1 MILMDLRSAFCL
13 LAVGLVLSVPA
24 FGQAS
29 KPPPEETPGS
39 PSSQEAPANESSQPA
54 TDAPQEV
61 VVLLRNG
68 REVTGLLIR
77 DDKEVVVLDIEGI
90 STSFK
95 KSSLRNMRVLPP
107 VMERFAKM
115 RSMLS
120 PDDLDGRVLL
130 AEWLRTREQYDLALS
145 EIETV
150 LNMDPLHPRARLLE
164 KWLKQQIE
172 LESRRVERTDSDG
185 QKGTAKDRYASRL
198 ESRRKFPL
206 LKPEDINTI
215 KVYEIDLDHPP
226 KMLIERETIDQ
237 LIREN
242 AESPLIPGT
251 LEGREA
257 LYRQRPEEI
266 LRLMFRLKARD
277 LYSQVLVLDQPR
289 AIRLFRSNVHG
300 RWLINSCATMQ
311 CHGGERAGRLWLYT
325 DRPNSDETVYTNL
338 VILDKYRLKGD
349 IPLINFSQPAKSP
362 LLQMGLPREI
372 SLYPHPDA
380 PRTRGSRGWK
390 PVFPK
395 TDDRRFR
402 AAVEWISSMYRP
414 HPDYPIEYTPPV
426 PKPEGDEPEADR

>member
-1 MILMDLRSAFCL
+1 MKLMDFRSAFCL
-13 LAVGLVLSVPA
+13 LVVGLVLSEPVS
-24 FGQAS
+24 GQAS
-29 KPPPEETPGS
+29 DPPPEETQGT
-39 PSSQEAPANESSQPA
+39 PSSPAPADEGSQPA
-54 TDAPQEV
+54 AEGPREV
-61 VVLLRNG
+61 VLLLRNG
-68 REVTGLLIR
+68 REVTGLLLR
-77 DDKEVVVLDIEGI
+77 DDKDVIVLDIEGI

-95 KSSLRNMRVLPP
+95 KSNLRNMRILPP
-107 VMERFAKM
+107 VVDRYQTM

-130 AEWLRTREQYDLALS
+130 AEWLRTRAQYELALS
-145 EIETV
+145 EVETV
-150 LNMDPLHPRARLLE
+150 LSKDPLHPRAKLLE

-172 LESRRVERTDSDG
+172 LESRRVERTDSDER
-185 QKGTAKDRYASRL
+185 KGTAKDRYASRL
-198 ESRRKFPL
+198 DSRRKFPL
-206 LKPEDINTI
+206 LTPKDINTI
-215 KVYEIDLDHPP
+215 KVYEIDLEHPP
-226 KMLIERETIDQ
+226 KMVIEQDTIDQ

-257 LYRQRPEEI
+257 LYRKRPEEI

-277 LYSQVLVLDQPR
+277 LYAQVLVLDQPR

-311 CHGGERAGRLWLYT
+311 CHGGEQAGRLWLYT

-338 VILDKYRLKGD
+338 VILDRYRLEGD
-349 IPLINFSQPAKSP
+349 IPLINFAQPAKSP

-390 PVFPK
+390 PVFRK

-414 HPDYPIEYTPPV
+414 HPDYPIDYTPPV
-426 PKPEGDEPEADR
+426 PKPEVEEPQADR